1 MSSLTPLS
9 SIAARSDSLGCPAR
23 SLGQS
28 QELQGS
34 EFSFYRKRVDGREL
48 SQVHT
53 PPSGRG
59 FLVGIS
65 MAPQHRRS
73 IFRGRLAA
81 QFDFGAGAVYTRD
94 FSEEYRA
101 DLQGP
106 FDFLLME
113 LPLSWFHAAGDD
125 LRAGQRRVTG
135 LATVTG
141 QSDPI
146 LAHLACALAPALAQP
161 DSLLFVDQLGVAIG
175 THLLRRYGGASGPS
189 AQAVRLSRLHE
200 ERAKQMLLQKAR
212 GNVSIPEIAR
222 ECNMSASYFLRAFK
236 ASTGH
241 TPHQWLLVQRVES
254 ARHYLRHT
262 ELSLAEIALACD
274 FCDQSHFSRVFTQVA
289 GTTPGAWR
297 RSQR

>member
-1 MSSLTPLS
+1 MTSVSAMT
-9 SIAARSDSLGCPAR
+9 SIAVRSDSLGCSAG
-23 SLGQS
+23 SLRHS

-34 EFSFYRKRVDGREL
+34 DFSFYRKRVEGREW

-53 PPSGRG
+53 PPSDRG

-65 MAPQHRRS
+65 MASQHRRS
-73 IFRGRLAA
+73 IFRGRQAA

-94 FSEEYRA
+94 FSEDYRA

-106 FDFLLME
+106 FDFLLVE
-113 LPLSWFHAAGDD
+113 LPLSWFHAASDD
-125 LRAGQRRVTG
+125 LRGGRVNG
-135 LATVTG
+135 LCTVTG
-141 QSDPI
+141 RSDPV
-146 LAHLACALAPALAQP
+146 LAHLACALAPALAHPGP
-161 DSLLFVDQLGVAIG
+161 DSLLFIDQLGVAMG
-175 THLLRRYGGASGPS
+175 THLLHHYGGGCAPCTRT
-189 AQAVRLSRLHE
+189 VRLSRVHE
-200 ERAKQMLLQKAR
+200 ERAKQMLLQKDKDK
-212 GNVSIPEIAR
+212 VSIPEIAR
-222 ECNMSASYFLRAFK
+222 ECNMSASYFLRAFR

-241 TPHQWLLVQRVES
+241 TPHQWLLVQRVEM
-254 ARHYLRHT
+254 ARQYLRHT